1 MGKQAS
7 SEWVEME
14 LKTGSGLW
22 QTKPWHLESQM
33 MIVIGGDGKPV
44 NWDLVTTKT
53 MAYGEPDDDCNDND
67 DGQDNKLNFHVL
79 KPHLA
84 PELLPL
90 PLENISLPNQQPS
103 PSLHETTER
112 LHSQEILA
120 RTQHDTTTTPSKS
133 EQKKGGG

>member
-1 MGKQAS
+1 VGKQAS

-14 LKTGSGLW
+14 LKS
-22 QTKPWHLESQM
+22 
-33 MIVIGGDGKPV
+33 V

-53 MAYGEPDDDCNDND
+53 VAYGEPDDDCNDND
-67 DGQDNKLNFHVL
+67 DGQDNKLNFHAL

-103 PSLHETTER
+103 PSLHETTKR
-112 LHSQEILA
+112 LHGQKILA
-120 RTQHDTTTTPSKS
+120 RTQHDTRTTPSKS
-133 EQKKGGG
+133 EQEKGGGFKRSLCMAVKVPDS

>member
-1 MGKQAS
+1 MGRDGAQNRIRIVAS
-7 SEWVEME
+7 
-14 LKTGSGLW
+14 KTMASHEPDDDCNRWRWSSKLA
-22 QTKPWHLESQM
+22 
-33 MIVIGGDGKPV
+33 

-53 MAYGEPDDDCNDND
+53 MAYGEPDDDRNGND

-79 KPHLA
+79 KPHLP

-120 RTQHDTTTTPSKS
+120 RTQHDKTTTPSKS
-133 EQKKGGG
+133 EQKKRGG